1 MTVREVV
8 MRAAEELRIVTEV
21 ANYFDGV
28 DLRGE
33 EKAKLLLTCFNMVES
48 ELALDYLP
56 LTAEE
61 KINSIS
67 GQIQYSQLKNAPV
80 RIVQVR
86 NANGEA
92 IEFKLFAQ
100 YLQAQ
105 KGALT
110 VVYTYTPAEK
120 DIHGDCAFPAHI
132 AGRLMVY
139 GIAAE
144 YAMAMGEFS
153 ESALWD
159 KKYKDAIEAAYEMKS
174 GGKMPS
180 RRWA

>member
-8 MRAAEELRIVTEV
+8 MKAAEELRIATEA

-28 DLRGE
+28 DMHGE
-33 EKAKLLLTCFNMVES
+33 EKAKLLLACFNMVES

-61 KINSIS
+61 KINSVS

-86 NANGEA
+86 DGKGES

-110 VVYTYTPAEK
+110 VVYTYTPGEK
-120 DIHGDCAFPAHI
+120 AINDDCEFPAHI

-139 GIAAE
+139 GIVAE
-144 YAMAMGEFS
+144 YTLAMGEFS

-174 GGKMPS
+174 GGRMPA
-180 RRWA
+180 RRWV